1 MAEQIVTGYKKLFE
15 VRLLHHYWLDDGKT
29 VFDRVPGDRKELF
42 FQTYDIGGFLSIAP
56 TDATDKLMRVYGGL
70 FRTTPTGFIAAVPG
84 DTILPSDTVFDFIL
98 KVRSAGF
105 FNYTAMTLRPQ
116 TVRELYSEPEKTR
129 FRFKENVPVFSN
141 LTGASRGTGSDKT
154 LFLSREIPALKPT
167 DTVESLIVK
176 SGALYQLTADSTGS
190 GVPAMQKLDDDTS
203 LLPAFA
209 SQEDVPVIVAP
220 EGVSGAPAR
229 GISLTG
235 DIPDDVFALVRICA
249 VRVGDDDF
257 SFTDGGG
264 LPKTTSPVF
273 HLRFKNRQTWWKRID
288 RNRLETISAEP
299 LPLTF
304 FGNASGTGLKP
315 SAGLVKAEKDALDH
329 ITRLVSEIIA

>member
-1 MAEQIVTGYKKLFE
+1 MAERIVTGYKKLFE

-29 VFDRVPGDRKELF
+29 VFDRVPGERKDFF
-42 FQTYDIGGFLSIAP
+42 FQTYDVGTFLSIAP
-56 TDATDKLMRVYGGL
+56 TDATSKLMRVHGGV
-70 FRTTPTGFIAAVPG
+70 FRNTPTGFIAALPG
-84 DTILPSDTVFDFIL
+84 DAILPTDTVFDFMM
-98 KVRSAGF
+98 KVQSAGF

-116 TVRELYSEPEKTR
+116 TVRELYSEPDKTR

-154 LFLSREIPALKPT
+154 LFLSKEIPALKPT

-190 GVPAMQKLDDDTS
+190 GVPDMQKLDDDKS
-203 LLPAFA
+203 LLPVFA

-220 EGVSGAPAR
+220 DGVAGAPAR
-229 GISLTG
+229 GISLND
-235 DIPDDVFALVRICA
+235 DIPDDVFALVRIVA
-249 VRVGDDDF
+249 VRMSDDDF

-264 LPKTTSPVF
+264 LAKTTPPVF

-315 SAGLVKAEKDALDH
+315 SAGLVKAEKDDH
-329 ITRLVSEIIA
+329 NHVTRLVSEIFA